1 LDGKAFDEAI
11 RRLTTR
17 ISRRGLWRAATGAAL
32 GTAVA
37 GVSAPAEAKK
47 KRAKKKPALN
57 SFGCLN
63 VGQKCRG
70 NSGLCCSGICQ
81 GKKPKQ
87 GKKDKSQ
94 CIAHDTG
101 DCQAGQDSCLAEE
114 QTPCGTNGGACVR
127 TTGKASFCG
136 GGSGACIACEK
147 DTDCQTLG
155 FGENAACV
163 VCRSV
168 CPETITICLTSLA

>member
-1 LDGKAFDEAI
+1 VARK
-11 RRLTTR
+11 TR
-17 ISRRGLWRAATGAAL
+17 
-32 GTAVA
+32 
-37 GVSAPAEAKK
+37 
-47 KRAKKKPALN
+47 KKPQLN
-57 SFGCLN
+57 AFGCLN

-70 NSGLCCSGICQ
+70 NNGLCCSGICQ

-94 CIAHDTG
+94 CVAHDTG
-101 DCQAGQDSCLAEE
+101 ECQAEQDSCLAEE
-114 QTPCGTNGGACVR
+114 EIRCGTANGGACVR
-127 TTGKASFCG
+127 TTGKAGFCG

-163 VCRSV
+163 VCRSQ
-168 CPETITICLTSLA
+168 CPETITFCLSSLA